1 MPWQA
6 ILGGATGGLAVVI
19 VIAVIFIK
27 SLTEKLID
35 GAGKR
40 FESALKRSEEL
51 QRSTLA
57 LATAVDTDLR
67 QHRVGVYAD
76 LWKKT
81 GALPRWPRNSEL
93 TYQDLRDLTADLRSW
108 FFNSGGMFL
117 SAKAREAYG
126 EVQESLTSVL
136 KNNKDGRVRVAEVD
150 YDAILAKCSALRAE
164 LTHDLLSRREAPTL

>member
-6 ILGGATGGLAVVI
+6 ILGGATGGLAVFI

-27 SLTEKLID
+27 SLTEKLVE
-35 GAGKR
+35 GAEKR

-67 QHRVGVYAD
+67 QRRIDVYAD

-81 GALPRWPRNSEL
+81 GALPRWPRNFEL
-93 TYQDLRDLTADLRSW
+93 TYQDLLDLTADLRSW
-108 FFNSGGMFL
+108 FFDTGGMFL

-126 EVQESLTSVL
+126 DVQESLTSVL
-136 KNNKDGRVRVAEVD
+136 RDNKDGQIKVGESD
-150 YDAILAKCSALRAE
+150 YDAILARCSALRAE